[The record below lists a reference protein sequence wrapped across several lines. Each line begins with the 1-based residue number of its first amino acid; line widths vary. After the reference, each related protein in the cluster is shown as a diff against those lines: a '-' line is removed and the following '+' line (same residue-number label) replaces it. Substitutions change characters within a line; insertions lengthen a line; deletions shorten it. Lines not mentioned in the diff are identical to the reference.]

1 MNRIVTPRAYGLSL
15 LALVIGALAVGFA
28 PIFVRFA
35 ETGPATTGF
44 WRLFLASPVFLLLW
58 MLRSHGG
65 ARRSLRVIKLP
76 LIVGGLFFAI
86 DMWMWNAAVELST
99 VAKATL
105 LACLAPIFVALYTVV
120 VLRQRLRWPLTVGL
134 IIAIAG
140 TVLLV
145 MPDFDLRI
153 GLGEL
158 LGLGAGMSYA
168 GYIIAVAS
176 GRARLTTL
184 EVMTVTSMVSAA
196 GLFLPAVSEGE
207 LLPTGETTW
216 ASLLALA
223 LLCHVAGQGLIAYAL
238 ANLPVVI
245 GSLGLLLQPVSASI
259 LGWILFGESM
269 NAIEGTG
276 ALLIILALILVNSF
290 RARATAS

>member
-1 MNRIVTPRAYGLSL
+1 MNRTVTPRAYAISL
-15 LALVIGALAVGFA
+15 LALVFGALAVGFS

-35 ETGPATTGF
+35 EAGPATTGF
-44 WRLFLASPVFLLLW
+44 WRLLLASPAFLLLW
-58 MLRSHGG
+58 MWQTGRG
-65 ARRSLRVIKLP
+65 ALGSLGVIKMP
-76 LIVGGLFFAI
+76 LIVGGLFFAL

-105 LACLAPIFVALYTVV
+105 LACLAPIFVALYAVV
-120 VLRQRLRWPLTVGL
+120 VLRQRLRWPLTLGL
-134 IIAIAG
+134 VVAIAG

-145 MPDFDLRI
+145 MPGLDFRV

-158 LGLGAGMSYA
+158 LGLGAGICYA
-168 GYIIAVAS
+168 GYIIVVAS

-184 EVMTVTSMVSAA
+184 EVMTVTSLASAA
-196 GLFLPAVSEGE
+196 GLFVPALAEGD
-207 LLPTGETTW
+207 LLPSGGSTW

-245 GSLGLLLQPVSASI
+245 GSLGLLLQPVSAAI

-269 NAIEGTG
+269 NAVEGTG

-290 RARATAS
+290 RAGRTTK

>member
-1 MNRIVTPRAYGLSL
+1 MDRIVTPRAYAISL
-15 LALVIGALAVGFA
+15 VALVLGALAVGFA

-44 WRLFLASPVFLLLW
+44 WRLLLASPVFLLLW
-58 MLRSHGG
+58 MLHAKGG
-65 ARRSLRVIKLP
+65 ALRSLRVLKLP

-120 VLRQRLRWPLTVGL
+120 ILRHRLRWSLTLGL
-134 IIAIAG
+134 VIAIAG

-145 MPDFDLRI
+145 MPEFDLRI
-153 GLGEL
+153 GLGEI
-158 LGLGAGMSYA
+158 LGLGAGISYA

-184 EVMTVTSMVSAA
+184 EVMAVTSLVSTA
-196 GLFLPAVSEGE
+196 GLFFPALSEGD
-207 LLPTGETTW
+207 LLPSGGTTW

-223 LLCHVAGQGLIAYAL
+223 LMCHVAGQGLIAYAL

-245 GSLGLLLQPVSASI
+245 GSLGLLLQPVSAAI

-269 NAIEGTG
+269 NAVEGTG
-276 ALLIILALILVNSF
+276 AFLIILALILVNSF
-290 RARATAS
+290 RARGTA